1 MTIALSCTAIILLVL
16 LLLLYLKYKRLI
28 SSLLSRSVDEHLE
41 NDTFPKGTPQKAREI
56 ICHISHTIGQK
67 YSYQMASKEIQYAVL
82 QSQINPH
89 FLYNT
94 LEAIRSEALM
104 SDNTSVAEMTERLSK
119 FFRYSISAK
128 GDVVT
133 LQDELNNIKN
143 YFFIQR
149 FRFDDKYSLEIESH
163 DVDLEYCL
171 PKMTL
176 QPLVENAVYH
186 GLESRLSNG
195 QIKICIIETDKK
207 LIITV
212 SDNGI
217 GIPSHKLVEINNRL
231 STEGSGNILASAKR
245 RSGIALCNVNNRLK
259 LYFGNDYGIVLR
271 SIEGNGTD
279 VEVCIPKSHERDLKE
294 VRQ

>member
-1 MTIALSCTAIILLVL
+1 MVVILSSSSALLLGL
-16 LLLLYLKYKRLI
+16 LLLVSYKYKKLK
-28 SSLLSRSVDEHLE
+28 SSLLGGAAEEYLE
-41 NDTFPKGTPQKAREI
+41 NTSSATNIPPSARDI
-56 ICHISHTIGQK
+56 LCHISKIIGQK

-104 SDNTSVAEMTERLSK
+104 SENVQIAEMTERLSK
-119 FFRYSISAK
+119 FFRYSISGK
-128 GDVVT
+128 GDFVT
-133 LQDELNNIKN
+133 LQEELSNIKN

-149 FRFDDKYSLEIESH
+149 FRFDDKYCLEIDSH
-163 DVDLEYCL
+163 DVDLEYRL

-186 GLESRLSNG
+186 GLESMLSNG
-195 QIKICIIETDKK
+195 FVKINIIETEKK

-217 GIPSHKLVEINNRL
+217 GIPSSKLEDINERL
-231 STEGSGNILASAKR
+231 ITGGGNGLVSGNR
-245 RSGIALCNVNNRLK
+245 NGGIALYNVNNRLK
-259 LYFGNDYGIVLR
+259 LYFGDDYGLVLR

-279 VEVCIPKSHERDLKE
+279 VEVYIPKSREKIIKE
-294 VRQ
+294 DH